1 MRISS
6 DLKVIGLSELNKEKE
21 TPVTVL
27 PSSCQNKE
35 EGTPVLPPSSKSRQ
49 EEENVSISDP
59 HIDEESKIVYSQI
72 ARDVQ
77 ETLSWMIP
85 QIFGCIVLHNQINI
99 WFSEN
104 LDTKIASLLSL
115 DTSCPYI

>member
-1 MRISS
+1 MHLQSRLEDFVRISS

-21 TPVTVL
+21 APVTVL

-35 EGTPVLPPSSKSRQ
+35 EGTPVLPSSSKSRQ

-59 HIDEESKIVYSQI
+59 LIDEESKIVYSQI

-77 ETLSWMIP
+77 ETLSWIIP
-85 QIFGCIVLHNQINI
+85 QIFGCKVLHNQINI

-104 LDTKIASLLSL
+104 SDRKIA
-115 DTSCPYI
+115 